1 MKDGTSLRWSQSL
14 SSVTCMEHY
23 THWLRN
29 GWICSAVHDY
39 CLRIWTGSSQKTV
52 FGNYLY
58 KWGACRAAQEDCH
71 CKECQIIL
79 LSPPKLCHKDC
90 ALTSCTDVTAI
101 TNLMWPMGEKLHE
114 GMAGGVV
121 INLQWR
127 TIFWPG
133 RRAQIILTCEWETPH
148 YQGIPR
154 ESTLIL
160 SSPKLPSTDPP
171 QWLWSGHFSHG
182 EAIAVIQFFRNLFVK
197 QALQTRFKGE
207 LRQWIGYF

>member
-1 MKDGTSLRWSQSL
+1 MRCLQSGSRGL
-14 SSVTCMEHY
+14 PLQRMSNYIQREKTCGQGLCSVDVLHRC
-23 THWLRN
+23 
-29 GWICSAVHDY
+29 
-39 CLRIWTGSSQKTV
+39 
-52 FGNYLY
+52 
-58 KWGACRAAQEDCH
+58 DCH
-71 CKECQIIL
+71 
-79 LSPPKLCHKDC
+79 
-90 ALTSCTDVTAI
+90 
-101 TNLMWPMGEKLHE
+101 NLMWPMGEKLHE

-133 RRAQIILTCEWETPH
+133 RRAQIILTFEWETPH

>member
-1 MKDGTSLRWSQSL
+1 MRCLQSGSRGLPLQRMSNYISL
-14 SSVTCMEHY
+14 SPENFLSTSRR
-23 THWLRN
+23 LRRVDVLHRCN
-29 GWICSAVHDY
+29 
-39 CLRIWTGSSQKTV
+39 
-52 FGNYLY
+52 
-58 KWGACRAAQEDCH
+58 CH
-71 CKECQIIL
+71 
-79 LSPPKLCHKDC
+79 
-90 ALTSCTDVTAI
+90 
-101 TNLMWPMGEKLHE
+101 NLMWPMGEKLHE
-114 GMAGGVV
+114 GMAGGVA

-133 RRAQIILTCEWETPH
+133 QRAQIILTCEWETPH